1 MWGVRGMRLFNG
13 LVCLGVL
20 LVSFTAQAEKGEFD
34 LGIAVGSP
42 NGFIAKYWTSER
54 TAIDI
59 FGEWSFDSNEY
70 KMHADVL
77 YHDFDKIKLD
87 DARIAFYY
95 GGGIRITFAEKSD
108 DSEYGLR
115 IPFGLN
121 YFFSDVPVDTFGELA
136 PRVNVYPST
145 NVGMDVLI
153 GIRYRFNV
161 KRE

>member
-1 MWGVRGMRLFNG
+1 MRFIHG
-13 LVCLGVL
+13 LVL
-20 LVSFTAQAEKGEFD
+20 LVVVLISFTAKAEKGEFD

-70 KMHADVL
+70 KTHADVL

-95 GGGIRITFAEKSD
+95 GGGLRITFADNSD
-108 DSEYGLR
+108 DSEVGLR

-121 YFFSDVPVDTFGELA
+121 YFFSDVPVDVFGELA

>member
-1 MWGVRGMRLFNG
+1 VWGDRGMQILRGIVL
-13 LVCLGVL
+13 LGVM
-20 LVSFTAQAEKGEFD
+20 LVSFTVKAEKGEFD

-42 NGFIAKYWTSER
+42 SGFIAKYWTSER

-70 KMHADVL
+70 KAHADVL
-77 YHDFDKIKLD
+77 YHDFDKIKLE

-95 GGGIRITFAEKSD
+95 GGGIRITFADNSD
-108 DSEYGLR
+108 DDEVGIR
-115 IPFGLN
+115 IPFGLD
-121 YFFSDVPVDTFGELA
+121 YFFSDFPADVFGELA
-136 PRVNVYPST
+136 PRINVYPST
-145 NVGMDVLI
+145 NVGMDVMI